1 MTRAHGFPFRGSHF
15 FLECD
20 GFTGPTGENLVNI
33 PTDMPSDT
41 CELINLQGSQTRYM
55 ITNYN
60 QAVSTRYHIYNSL
73 FLNLPYTGIYRTGT
87 LLPLLQQACETGFSK
102 GKDPKS
108 IIKKFFSDFAPSA
121 SREEQ
126 FDLLFNFIQ
135 YTERQVVLFDS
146 IEDSA
151 FAQVNDLNGKGT
163 LTELLLRTSSEGVTE
178 ALKKKLND
186 FSIRIVLTAHPTQ
199 FYPGNVLAIIND
211 LEEAIG
217 ESRLEHINLLLRQL
231 GKTAFIN
238 REKPTPYGE
247 ALSLCWFLEHVFY
260 QVIPDIILKLIK
272 GLQIDPEEWTNFDL
286 IKVGF
291 WPGGDR
297 DGNPFVTHETSLL
310 VARRLQKTLMRC
322 YYRDARFLKRRL
334 TFKGV
339 DNIIADVERKLYPLA
354 FGAEDGEGGGYANP
368 ADLLTDLLKARQSII
383 DDHRGLFLDL
393 LDEVILKVRI
403 FGFHFTNMD
412 IRQDSRKHGQA
423 WQAILKQLQA
433 KNKKLKDYQNFS
445 EEEKINTLLQL
456 KFKPQNIK
464 FEDPFI
470 SELIESIQ
478 VIAKIQENN
487 GEEGCNRYVISNCQS
502 ALDVIRVY
510 QLAKLL
516 LAKGDALPLDIVP
529 LFETIEDLANAP
541 EIMDA
546 LYSIESYREHLKRR
560 GNKQTIM
567 LGFSD
572 GTKDGGYLRANWS
585 IFRAKENLTLLA
597 REHGLTAV
605 FFDGRGGP
613 PARGGGNTH
622 DFYASLGDT
631 IEDKEVQV
639 TVQGQTIS
647 SNFGKPVSCLFN
659 LEQLLSAGIENDV
672 FRNKKPS
679 LNDKEKNLLEHL
691 AKAGHRAYLDLKH
704 HPKFVPYL
712 EKVTPLS
719 FFGDINIGSRPVK
732 RNQGDA
738 LKFEDLRAI
747 PFVGSWAQM
756 KQNIPGFYGVGT
768 AIRELKR
775 DGKMPEI
782 KKLYNESLFFRTL
795 LANSMMSLTKSYFP
809 ATSYLSKDKEF
820 GEFWK
825 KMFNEYKLSVE
836 MILEVSGLKELMDNN
851 PVNRDSVKLRE
862 RIVLPLI
869 TIQQYGIQQLRH
881 LEPTEKQYSKQ
892 YRKLVLRCMFGIINA
907 ARNSA

>member
-1 MTRAHGFPFRGSHF
+1 MVS
-15 FLECD
+15 
-20 GFTGPTGENLVNI
+20 
-33 PTDMPSDT
+33 
-41 CELINLQGSQTRYM
+41 
-55 ITNYN
+55 NYN

-87 LLPLLQQACETGFSK
+87 LLPLLQQACETGYSK
-102 GKDPKS
+102 GKDPKA
-108 IIKKFFSDFAPSA
+108 IIQKFFADFAPSA
-121 SREEQ
+121 SREER

-151 FAQVNDLNGKGT
+151 FAQINDLNGKGT
-163 LTELLLRTSSEGVTE
+163 LTELLLRAGSEGVME
-178 ALKKKLND
+178 ELKKKLND

-217 ESRLEHINLLLRQL
+217 EGNLEHINLLLRQL

-238 REKPTPYGE
+238 RAKPTPFGE
-247 ALSLCWFLEHVFY
+247 ALSLSWFLENVFY
-260 QVIPDIILKLIK
+260 EVIPEIMLKLMR
-272 GLQIDPEEWTNFDL
+272 GLQIDPEAWTNFNL

-297 DGNPFVTHETSLL
+297 DGNPFVTHETSIQ
-310 VARRLQKTLMRC
+310 VAERLQQTLMRC
-322 YYRDARFLKRRL
+322 YYRDIRFLKRRL
-334 TFKGV
+334 TFEGV
-339 DNIIADVERKLYPLA
+339 ATIIADVEKKIYPMA
-354 FGAEDGEGGGYANP
+354 YGTGEGGYASP
-368 ADLLTDLLKARQSII
+368 EGLLDDLLSARKSIVET
-383 DDHRGLFLDL
+383 HRGLFLDL
-393 LDEVILKVRI
+393 LDKVILKVRI
-403 FGFHFTNMD
+403 FGFYFASMD
-412 IRQDSRKHGQA
+412 IRQDSRKHGEA
-423 WQAILKQLQA
+423 WEAILKKLRP
-433 KNKKLKDYQNFS
+433 KNKKLKDYHNYS
-445 EEEKINTLLQL
+445 EQQKIKTLLGL
-456 KFKPQNIK
+456 KFKPQQIK
-464 FEDPFI
+464 FEDSFL
-470 SELIESIQ
+470 SELIESIT
-478 VIAKIQENN
+478 VIKQIQQRN
-487 GEEGCNRYVISNCQS
+487 GIEGCHRYIISNCQS
-502 ALDVIRVY
+502 SLDVIRVY

-516 LAKGDALPLDIVP
+516 LTDNGELPLDIVP

-541 EIMDA
+541 QVMDA
-546 LYSIESYREHLKRR
+546 LYNVQAYRDHLKSRD
-560 GNKQTIM
+560 NKQTIM

-585 IFRAKENLTLLA
+585 IFRAKENLTLLS

-672 FRNKKPS
+672 FRNRKPPLS
-679 LNDKEKNLLEHL
+679 DKEKNLLENL
-691 AKAGHRAYLDLKH
+691 AKAGHRAYLDLKQ

-756 KQNIPGFYGVGT
+756 KQNIPGFYGVGS
-768 AIRELKR
+768 AIKELKR
-775 DGKMPEI
+775 DGKMGEL
-782 KKLYNESLFFRTL
+782 KRLYNQSLFFRTL
-795 LANSMMSLTKSYFP
+795 LANSMMSMTKSYFP
-809 ATSYLSKDKEF
+809 ATAYLAKDKEF

-825 KMFNEYKLSVE
+825 KLYDEYKLSVD
-836 MILEVSGLKELMDNN
+836 MVLEVSGLQELMDNN
-851 PVNRDSVKLRE
+851 PINRDSVKLRE

-869 TIQQYGIQQLRH
+869 TIQQYGIQQLRNMDS
-881 LEPTEKQYSKQ
+881 TEKPFSDRYK
-892 YRKLVLRCMFGIINA
+892 KLILRCMFGIINA

>member
-1 MTRAHGFPFRGSHF
+1 
-15 FLECD
+15 
-20 GFTGPTGENLVNI
+20 
-33 PTDMPSDT
+33 
-41 CELINLQGSQTRYM
+41 M

-87 LLPLLQQACETGFSK
+87 LLPLLQQACETGYSK
-102 GKDPKS
+102 GKDPKY
-108 IIKKFFSDFAPSA
+108 IIKKFFNDFTPNAT
-121 SREEQ
+121 REEQ

-151 FAQVNDLNGKGT
+151 FAKVNDLNGKGT
-163 LTELLLRTSSEGVTE
+163 LSELLLRTQTEGVTE
-178 ALKKKLND
+178 ALKEKLND
-186 FSIRIVLTAHPTQ
+186 FSVRIVLTAHPTQ

-217 ESRLEHINLLLRQL
+217 EGRLEHINLLLRQL

-238 REKPTPYGE
+238 REKPTPFDE
-247 ALSLCWFLEHVFY
+247 AISLSWFLENVFY
-260 QVIPDIILKLIK
+260 QVIPEIMLKLMK
-272 GLQIDPEEWTNFDL
+272 GLQIDPQEWTNFDL
-286 IKVGF
+286 IKIGF

-297 DGNPFVTHETSLL
+297 DGNPFVTYEITLQ
-310 VARRLQKTLMRC
+310 VAERLQQTLMRC

-339 DNIIADVERKLYPLA
+339 DEIIADVERKIYPLA
-354 FGAEDGEGGGYANP
+354 YGSGEDGYANP
-368 ADLLTDLLKARQSII
+368 GELLNDLLKARQSII
-383 DDHRGLFLDL
+383 ENHRGLFLDL
-393 LDEVILKVRI
+393 LDEVILKVKI
-403 FGFHFTNMD
+403 FGFYFASMD
-412 IRQDSRKHGQA
+412 IRQDSRKHVDV
-423 WQAILKQLQA
+423 WDTILKQS
-433 KNKKLKDYQNFS
+433 KNKNLKDFNGLPES
-445 EEEKINTLLQL
+445 EKIQQILNL
-456 KFKPQNIK
+456 KFNPNKIK
-464 FEDPFI
+464 FEDPFTI
-470 SELIESIQ
+470 ELIESIK
-478 VIAKIQENN
+478 VIARIQENN
-487 GEEGCNRYVISNCQS
+487 GEEGCHRYVISNCQS
-502 ALDVIRVY
+502 SLDVIRVF
-510 QLAKLL
+510 QLAKILL
-516 LAKGDALPLDIVP
+516 GKDDKLPLDIVP

-541 EIMDA
+541 EVMDA
-546 LYSIESYREHLKRR
+546 LYNVAPYRDHLSQR

-585 IFRAKENLTLLA
+585 IFRTKENLTMLS
-597 REHGLTAV
+597 RDYGLTAV

-659 LEQLLSAGIENDV
+659 LEQLISAGIENDV
-672 FRNKKPS
+672 FRTKKS
-679 LNDKEKNLLEHL
+679 HLSEKEKNLLEHL

-732 RNQGDA
+732 RNQGDS

-756 KQNIPGFYGVGT
+756 KQNIPGFYGVGS
-768 AIRELKR
+768 ALKELKK
-775 DGKMPEI
+775 DGKMGEI
-782 KKLYNESLFFRTL
+782 KKLYNQSLFFRTL
-795 LANSMMSLTKSYFP
+795 LGNSMMSLTKCYFP
-809 ATSYLSKDKEF
+809 ATAYLSKDKEF

-825 KMFNEYKLSVE
+825 KMYQEYNLSVE
-836 MILEVSGLKELMDNN
+836 MILEVSGLSGLMDNN
-851 PVNRDSVKLRE
+851 PANRDSVKLRE

-869 TIQQYGIQQLRH
+869 TIQQFAIQQLRH
-881 LEPTEKQYSKQ
+881 LDNTEKPFLKH

>member
-1 MTRAHGFPFRGSHF
+1 MVS
-15 FLECD
+15 
-20 GFTGPTGENLVNI
+20 
-33 PTDMPSDT
+33 
-41 CELINLQGSQTRYM
+41 
-55 ITNYN
+55 NYN
-60 QAVSTRYHIYNSL
+60 EAVSTRYHIYNSL

-108 IIKKFFSDFAPSA
+108 IILKFFNDFAPSA
-121 SREEQ
+121 SREER

-146 IEDSA
+146 IEDAA
-151 FAQVNDLNGKGT
+151 FAEINDLNGKGT
-163 LTELLLRTSSEGVTE
+163 LSALLLRAGSEGVIDE
-178 ALKKKLND
+178 LKKKLND
-186 FSIRIVLTAHPTQ
+186 FSIRVVLTAHPTQ

-211 LEEAIG
+211 LEEAIDQG
-217 ESRLEHINLLLRQL
+217 NLEHINLLLRQL

-238 REKPTPYGE
+238 REKPTPFGE
-247 ALSLCWFLEHVFY
+247 ALSLSWFLEHVFY
-260 QVIPDIILKLIK
+260 EVIPDIILKLMR
-272 GLQIDPEEWTNFDL
+272 GLQIDPESWTNYDL

-297 DGNPFVTHETSLL
+297 DGNPFVTHETSLQ
-310 VARRLQKTLMRC
+310 VAGRLQQTLMRC
-322 YYRDARFLKRRL
+322 YYRDIRFLKRRL
-334 TFKGV
+334 TFQGV
-339 DNIIADVERKLYPLA
+339 DNIIAEVERRIYPMA
-354 FGAEDGEGGGYANP
+354 YGTGEGGYASP
-368 ADLLTDLLKARQSII
+368 ADLLDHLLAARKSII
-383 DDHRGLFLDL
+383 ETHRGLFLDL
-393 LDEVILKVRI
+393 LDKVILKVRI
-403 FGFHFTNMD
+403 FGFYFASMD
-412 IRQDSRKHGQA
+412 IRQDSRKHGEA
-423 WQAILKQLQA
+423 WEAILKKLRP
-433 KNKKLKDYQNFS
+433 KNKKLKDYQNLS
-445 EEEKINTLLQL
+445 GQEKIKTLLSL
-456 KFKPQNIK
+456 KFKPQQLK
-464 FEDPFI
+464 FEDSFVT
-470 SELIESIQ
+470 ELIESIT
-478 VIAKIQENN
+478 VIKHIQERN
-487 GEEGCNRYVISNCQS
+487 GAEGCHRYIISNCQS

-516 LAKGDALPLDIVP
+516 LADKGELPIDIVP

-541 EIMDA
+541 QVMDE
-546 LYSIESYREHLKRR
+546 LYNVQAYRDHLKSR

-585 IFRAKENLTLLA
+585 IFRAKENLTLLS

-639 TVQGQTIS
+639 TIQGQTIS

-672 FRNKKPS
+672 FRNKKPP
-679 LNDKEKNLLEHL
+679 LTDKEKNLLENL
-691 AKAGHRAYLDLKH
+691 AKAGHRAYLDLKQ

-712 EKVTPLS
+712 EKVTPLR

-756 KQNIPGFYGVGT
+756 KQNIPGFYGVGS
-768 AIRELKR
+768 AIKELKR
-775 DGKMPEI
+775 DGKMGEL
-782 KKLYNESLFFRTL
+782 KTLYNQSLFFRTL
-795 LANSMMSLTKSYFP
+795 LANSMMSMTKSYFP
-809 ATSYLSKDKEF
+809 ATAYLAKDKEF
-820 GEFWK
+820 GDFWK
-825 KMFNEYKLSVE
+825 KLYAEYKLSVD
-836 MILEVSGLKELMDNN
+836 MVLEVSGLHELMENN
-851 PVNRDSVKLRE
+851 PINRDSVKLRE

-869 TIQQYGIQQLRH
+869 TIQQFGIQNLRN
-881 LEPTEKQYSKQ
+881 LDNNEKPFVERYK
-892 YRKLVLRCMFGIINA
+892 KLVLRCMFGIINA